1 MSSDGQTATG
11 AGPAAASRAAGTDV
25 TVPAGVTIALA
36 ADGGFDWHAH
46 GHHQLAWASSGVL
59 IMAVG
64 TATWVLPRSR
74 ALWIPA
80 GVKHAV
86 ATAGATTM
94 LSLYLDPR
102 RCPIDWDAPTVV
114 EAEGLVGSLGAH
126 LVQPGLARDARDR
139 AEAVLWDLLTP
150 LPVTALATPMPS
162 DDRARRVAEGL
173 QRDVTDARSLAAWGQ
188 EVGASARTLARLF
201 VAETGVGFE
210 RWRTHARL
218 SAALPLLAGGTSV
231 SAVAYE
237 VGYATP
243 SAFVAAFRREIG
255 TTPAEYFRTH

>member
-1 MSSDGQTATG
+1 MSSDGQAATVAVGVPRTSG
-11 AGPAAASRAAGTDV
+11 AGV
-25 TVPAGVTIALA
+25 TIPAGVTIALP

-46 GHHQLAWASSGVL
+46 AHHQLAWASSGVL
-59 IMAVG
+59 VMAV
-64 TATWVLPRSR
+64 AAARWVLPRSR

-80 GVKHAV
+80 GIKHSV

-114 EAEGLVGSLGAH
+114 EAEGLVGNLGAH
-126 LVQPGLARDARDR
+126 LVQGGLTRDERDR
-139 AEAVLWDLLTP
+139 AEAVLWDLLRP
-150 LPVTALATPMPS
+150 VPVTALATPMPT

-173 QRDVTDARSLAAWGQ
+173 QRDVTDTRSLAQWGQ

-218 SAALPLLAGGTSV
+218 SAALPLLAGEASV
-231 SAVAYE
+231 SSVAYQ

-255 TTPAEYFRTH
+255 TTPAEYFRPH